1 MVGFVLIV
9 ALWAGAIFGLA
20 YSVREADR
28 QMEAVTDR
36 FIRTEDGLETIR
48 TTVLL
53 AAIDWR
59 DAFLDLE
66 PGRIE
71 YYRGQL
77 TNHQREGTRR
87 LAELRASEGNA
98 GTRDALAELEREV
111 DAYWSGVLPLVGEAP
126 PRQATAVRRI
136 LNDRVI
142 PKRAQVIRIVQQ
154 VQQLNRTRLQR
165 QQRETADIYA
175 NAQARVAAAGG
186 TATLLSLL
194 VGALVL
200 THVMALERQ
209 LRSELAANAAIT
221 ADLHRLSSQIVRAQE
236 DERRQI
242 ARELHDEVGQ
252 ALTAVKLQLSLLRRA
267 GAPDPTAA
275 IDEARN
281 IVDAALQSA
290 RNLSRLLHPP
300 MLDDM
305 GLAAAVDWYLRGF
318 AERSGL
324 STTFEHAGTD
334 RRASPEIETCLF
346 RLVQETTTNVARHA
360 QATSCRVY
368 LQRLPAS
375 VVLTVE
381 DDGRGFD
388 PAATA
393 NGQPGGLGLL
403 GIKERVAGFRGV
415 FHLETALGSGTRVT
429 VELPAL
435 DVPTPVGETRDG
447 ADTAGG

>member
-1 MVGFVLIV
+1 M

-36 FIRTEDGLETIR
+36 FIQTEDALETIR

-59 DAFLDLE
+59 DAYLDLE
-66 PGRIE
+66 PGRLE

-77 TNHQREGTRR
+77 TSHQREGMRR
-87 LAELRASEGNA
+87 LAELRATEGTSGA
-98 GTRDALAELEREV
+98 REALTTLEREV
-111 DAYWSGVLPLVGEAP
+111 TAYWAGVLPLVGEAP
-126 PRQATAVRRI
+126 PRQAVAARRI

-175 NAQARVAAAGG
+175 RAQTRVAAAGG
-186 TATLLSLL
+186 VATLLSLL
-194 VGALVL
+194 VGTLVFV
-200 THVMALERQ
+200 HVTTLERQ

-221 ADLHRLSSQIVRAQE
+221 ADLHRLSAQIVRAQE
-236 DERRQI
+236 DERRLI

-267 GAPDPTAA
+267 GGTHPAAA
-275 IDEARN
+275 IDEARS

-318 AERSGL
+318 ADRTGL
-324 STTFEHAGTD
+324 ATAFEHAGTEE
-334 RRASPEIETCLF
+334 RAAPEIETCLF
-346 RLVQETTTNVARHA
+346 RLVQEATTNVARHA

-368 LQRLPAS
+368 LQRLPTS

-388 PAATA
+388 PAAAT

-403 GIKERVAGFRGV
+403 GIKERVSGFRGV
-415 FHLETALGSGTRVT
+415 FHLETAPGAGTRIT

-435 DVPTPVGETRDG
+435 EPPVPAGEAGDG
-447 ADTAGG
+447 ADSAG